1 MESSP
6 VITEE
11 LQKKFDALFKYYYP
25 IEIDPSITI
34 EQKIPRM
41 VEWYLTSF
49 ITFNDY

>member
-11 LQKKFDALFKYYYP
+11 LQKKFDELFKHYYP
-25 IEIDPSITI
+25 IEIDPNLSI

-41 VEWYLTSF
+41 VEW
-49 ITFNDY
+49 